1 MPIVVTQEPSSK
13 RTSAEFINLLA
24 DVPEHC
30 WPVVTEFSVNFRC
43 LLINVN
49 ELDDKG
55 LAKGSRIDAAIRAM
69 ATIRNFDKKDLPGML
84 KRLLH
89 VPVPDRVRMF
99 ISAFGYDCDYNE
111 HITRNDILS
120 LETKTPEEQQTVSAV
135 EAFREEGRQE
145 VYSAMEDFLKKTSKK
160 ASKKV
165 LKNTS
170 RNTSKKALK
179 KVLKKALKKASSKP
193 VRKLPRTCCEKV

>member
-13 RTSAEFINLLA
+13 RTSAEIINLFP

-55 LAKGSRIDAAIRAM
+55 LAKGSRIDAVIRAM

-84 KRLLH
+84 KQLLH
-89 VPVPDRVRMF
+89 VPAPDRVRMF
-99 ISAFGYDCDYNE
+99 MSVFGYACDYNE

-120 LETKTPEEQQTVSAV
+120 LETKPS
-135 EAFREEGRQE
+135 
-145 VYSAMEDFLKKTSKK
+145 
-160 ASKKV
+160 
-165 LKNTS
+165 
-170 RNTSKKALK
+170 
-179 KVLKKALKKASSKP
+179 
-193 VRKLPRTCCEKV
+193 